1 MTSLVDTRIRSF
13 LKNKAQLIRNQGV
26 FHSGSS
32 PNNAAPPEILVS
44 RLKKLDWNPGD
55 IAREL
60 CMQIISL
67 ATSKGFSFPCSSLLI
82 SSGLEKKK
90 KRWKN
95 TGYRFPCYILWWRY
109 PANRWWELLPL
120 DLARPSSCGNFQNRA
135 AIFWLCIVRG
145 PQGTVRCFKERVNPS
160 LSDSDLIV

>member
-1 MTSLVDTRIRSF
+1 MTSLVDTRIRCF

-32 PNNAAPPEILVS
+32 PNNAVPPEILVS

-82 SSGLEKKK
+82 SSGLEKKNGK
-90 KRWKN
+90 IL
-95 TGYRFPCYILWWRY
+95 GIDSPVLHIMVEVSCYQVMETFAL
-109 PANRWWELLPL
+109 
-120 DLARPSSCGNFQNRA
+120 GF
-135 AIFWLCIVRG
+135 G
-145 PQGTVRCFKERVNPS
+145 
-160 LSDSDLIV
+160 

>member
-1 MTSLVDTRIRSF
+1 MTSLVDTRIRCF

-32 PNNAAPPEILVS
+32 PNNAVPPEILVS

-95 TGYRFPCYILWWRY
+95 TGYRFPCVTYYGGGIL
-109 PANRWWELLPL
+109 LTG
-120 DLARPSSCGNFQNRA
+120 DGNFCPWIRLGQVPVETFRTGLQYSG
-135 AIFWLCIVRG
+135 FV
-145 PQGTVRCFKERVNPS
+145 
-160 LSDSDLIV
+160 